1 MLVCKVRMVNNQ
13 KGKLSTKKKK
23 RWARGDNSL

>member
-13 KGKLSTKKKK
+13 KGKLSKNK